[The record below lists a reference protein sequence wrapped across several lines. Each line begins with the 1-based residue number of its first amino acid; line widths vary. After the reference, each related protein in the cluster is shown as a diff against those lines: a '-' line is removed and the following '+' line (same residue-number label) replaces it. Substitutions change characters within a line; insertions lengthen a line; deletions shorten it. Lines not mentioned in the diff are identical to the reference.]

1 MAWLSVRADRNG
13 CSTAPESLFG
23 QDWNQCSGEI
33 GISVRLASESAFG
46 QDWNTQ
52 ATQASSNSNAGCP
65 IRGQARL

>member
-46 QDWNTQ
+46 QDWNTHFVLK
-52 ATQASSNSNAGCP
+52 NNYF
-65 IRGQARL
+65 